1 MRPVLALWSRCGNL
15 EEWYAGPRHLAELVQ
30 QGTWAAL
37 ECGHYLPEENP
48 RRLTPNPAPTLRRE
62 RRFVSRQACRR

>member
-15 EEWYAGPRHLAELVQ
+15 EEWYAGLRHLAELVQ

-37 ECGHYLPEENP
+37 ECGHYLPEEHP
-48 RRLTPNPAPTLRRE
+48 RETYSEPRTFFKVGAP
-62 RRFVSRQACRR
+62 VRQSASL